1 MIRTTMK
8 NILIEDLG
16 EFPVRVGV
24 AGYHLYK
31 KGFSFYEINR
41 LITVPLEM
49 LKSAI
54 IREVALLDL
63 GYELSNNIG
72 VAGRYLYHQGFS
84 LDDIA
89 LAYGVRKSD
98 LLLEIL
104 EVVREVKGL
113 DWFMEKH
120 IEACKLTE
128 PWKYESD

>member
-24 AGYHLYK
+24 AGCHLYK

-41 LITVPLEM
+41 LITVPIEM
-49 LKSAI
+49 LKSST
-54 IREVALLDL
+54 IRELALLDL
-63 GYELSNNIG
+63 GYELSLNLG
-72 VAGRYLYHQGFS
+72 VVGRYLYHQGFS

-89 LAYGVRKSD
+89 TAYKVKKSD

-104 EVVREVKGL
+104 EVVIEVNGYE
-113 DWFMEKH
+113 WFIKKH
-120 IEACKLTE
+120 KEACKIT
-128 PWKYESD
+128 D

>member
-31 KGFSFYEINR
+31 KGFTFYEINR

-89 LAYGVRKSD
+89 AAYQVRKPD
-98 LLLEIL
+98 LLLSIL
-104 EVVREVKGL
+104 DVVWEVRGA
-113 DWFMEKH
+113 DWFLKEHKK
-120 IEACKLTE
+120 ACDITK
-128 PWKYESD
+128 